1 MALSIDVIKRVHLPA
16 GKGVVADITFD
27 NSYPTG
33 GESLAAADVGL
44 SSIEYVKAEQKGVA
58 SRICEYDY
66 ANSKLML
73 FTALSTQAANASDQS
88 TIVVR
93 ALVVG
98 DNVGLD
104 Q

>member
-1 MALSIDVIKRVHLPA
+1 MALTLDVIRRVHLPA
-16 GKGVVADITFD
+16 GKAVVVDITFD

-33 GESLAAADVGL
+33 GEAFAAADVQL
-44 SSIEYVKAEQKGVA
+44 SSIDYVNVDQKGAA
-58 SRICEYDY
+58 SRIVNYDY
-66 ANSKLML
+66 TNSKLML
-73 FTALSTQAANASDQS
+73 FTALSTEAANASDQS